1 MVNSRSLSFHGVDPL
16 QSSGILSDVLK
27 ESDIYFGG
35 SSMGKGL
42 QKAARY
48 YLDERLSKTQKAE
61 YLDLPGAQ
69 DLSEECDPTPN
80 EKPFYVVD
88 LGVVISQVYQCKFI
102 PKSCFHPKAV
112 FMELMILRLL

>member
-1 MVNSRSLSFHGVDPL
+1 MVQTRSLSFHGVDPH

-27 ESDIYFGG
+27 ESDIYIGG

-48 YLDERLSKTQKAE
+48 YLDERVSKTRKAA

-69 DLSEECDPTPN
+69 DLSEECNPTPN
-80 EKPFYVVD
+80 EEPFYVVD
-88 LGVVISQVYQCKFI
+88 LGVVISQVYQCKYI
-102 PKSCFHPKAV
+102 PQSWFHR
-112 FMELMILRLL
+112 MLMILRFH